1 MAATVSI
8 FGKSLSVIGSV
19 SDITMSRRGVS
30 RERKE
35 RGLQLFMQNLKG
47 VISLL
52 PAPQDVA
59 WMEELTEKTSWRL
72 EEAYATRTLMEND
85 ISRVPDTN

>member
-1 MAATVSI
+1 MKCGALVPRFFGYSKMAATVSI

-47 VISLL
+47 IISLSL
-52 PAPQDVA
+52 APQDVA
-59 WMEELTEKTSWRL
+59 WMEELTEQTSW
-72 EEAYATRTLMEND
+72 
-85 ISRVPDTN
+85 